1 MPGHLVKVKKK
12 MGIYAKRRVKTVL
25 SGNYG
30 SVFKGRGMDF
40 DDLRPY
46 MYGDDVKDIDW
57 KASARSRAPMI
68 RRYIAIR
75 KHNIMILADSG
86 LGMAALAPSG
96 EKKSDLATFAAGVI
110 AYIASKNGD
119 LVGMTFGNNA
129 GNSRFAL
136 KEGANHIENFLDK
149 YSKSVSLE
157 SSESNIN
164 NLLTYVSKNFRERM
178 FLIVITDV
186 HGATSVSEDL
196 LRRLRVRHEQM
207 FILVQDSTLT
217 NQKFKDAEVRD
228 VTANLRLPRFI
239 RHNKKL
245 SQAEATLRQ
254 NSETKVQHDLR
265 RLGICSC
272 ILNDTETAI
281 PNIFKMLEEQKHVRR

>member
-12 MGIYAKRRVKTVL
+12 MSIYAKRRVKTVL

-96 EKKSDLATFAAGVI
+96 ERKSDLGTFAAGVI

-149 YSKSVSLE
+149 YSKAVSLE

-186 HGATSVSEDL
+186 HGAASVSEDL

-207 FILVQDSTLT
+207 FILVQDSMLT
-217 NQKFKDAEVRD
+217 NQKFKDTEVRD

-239 RHNKKL
+239 RRNKKL
-245 SQAEATLRQ
+245 SQAEADLRQ

-281 PNIFKMLEEQKHVRR
+281 PSIFKMLEEQKHVRR